1 MQMLLRD
8 ILTMC
13 RIAALNWCEQY
24 SLCGWYIVHTC
35 NYVLIGPDWVM
46 SIRNVL
52 SQFYSLYSFLPTI
65 YIKLRSIN
73 TVFNNLSRK
82 SFLSISPPKLWDPDV
97 HYFCLIE
104 SVDSMLCQIGE
115 VNLLTL

>member
-1 MQMLLRD
+1 
-8 ILTMC
+8 
-13 RIAALNWCEQY
+13 
-24 SLCGWYIVHTC
+24 
-35 NYVLIGPDWVM
+35 M

-73 TVFNNLSRK
+73 TVFNNLVEKVSY
-82 SFLSISPPKLWDPDV
+82 SFPPPKLWGPDV